1 MRALTKTT
9 LADTA
14 VEAIRNEII
23 AQRWLVGEKLP
34 NEASLSSMLSVSRGT
49 IREAVRVLVSQGFLE
64 TRQGSGTYV
73 LSTADVSRPLDMAR
87 RAGLRDRF
95 EARLA
100 LEVEAARLAAIR
112 HSPAVVSQLRVLLA
126 ARGNY
131 AGGGKAAFVE
141 RDLAFHKAVV
151 AASQNRAMIEI
162 YEFFSLSIAETIAAT
177 LGESIPEPDMQA
189 HIAIVDAI
197 EAGDPE
203 AADSAVRRFM
213 APVVATLDRL
223 LMS

>member
-112 HSPAVVSQLRVLLA
+112 HSPAVVSQLRALLA

-151 AASQNRAMIEI
+151 AASQNMAMIEI

>member
-1 MRALTKTT
+1 
-9 LADTA
+9 
-14 VEAIRNEII
+14 
-23 AQRWLVGEKLP
+23 
-34 NEASLSSMLSVSRGT
+34 
-49 IREAVRVLVSQGFLE
+49 
-64 TRQGSGTYV
+64 
-73 LSTADVSRPLDMAR
+73 
-87 RAGLRDRF
+87 
-95 EARLA
+95 
-100 LEVEAARLAAIR
+100 
-112 HSPAVVSQLRVLLA
+112 
-126 ARGNY
+126 
-131 AGGGKAAFVE
+131 
-141 RDLAFHKAVV
+141 
-151 AASQNRAMIEI
+151 MIEI